1 MAKTQNFI
9 LRLLFILAVC
19 AFIWIL
25 SPIAYP
31 VHSAGGTEPPGA
43 FILSGAI
50 RGESGGPPLQEY
62 VAVKLYP
69 GLKNG
74 KITTEGEYRYLF
86 SSDEHELTAG
96 RYVIAVTHESY
107 SFAPQEV
114 TLEGDQ
120 LDVDITGVYVENGE
134 EIPPEIQ
141 VDPDPVIKAIDASS
155 KEVVFT
161 VSLNNQGN
169 RQIIIPVW
177 AIEHDLAFAAP
188 SPADGKITFDVGES
202 AKQFSVTV
210 KRSRPD
216 QEEQHTLLFFVGQ
229 DGDAVVKIAQ
239 GVGVATVHFDAP
251 DPTATPDSPRRKS
264 IFCPY
269 WRINSLKQSLNK
281 HLELST
287 L

>member
-1 MAKTQNFI
+1 M
-9 LRLLFILAVC
+9 
-19 AFIWIL
+19 
-25 SPIAYP
+25 
-31 VHSAGGTEPPGA
+31 
-43 FILSGAI
+43 
-50 RGESGGPPLQEY
+50 
-62 VAVKLYP
+62 
-69 GLKNG
+69 
-74 KITTEGEYRYLF
+74 
-86 SSDEHELTAG
+86 
-96 RYVIAVTHESY
+96 
-107 SFAPQEV
+107 
-114 TLEGDQ
+114 
-120 LDVDITGVYVENGE
+120 DVDITGVYVENGE

-251 DPTATPDSPRRKS
+251 TQPPRPIRRDGRAF
-264 IFCPY
+264 FCPY